1 MNRFMGF
8 AAALVFG
15 ILPWTAGK
23 SLAQDTIVVG
33 AAIGESG
40 WIAPYDGP
48 PLNAAKL
55 AIDEI
60 NQQGGL
66 LGKQLELIVADT
78 KTDRAQGAKAAA
90 EVIDK
95 GAQFLITSC
104 DYDMGGPGALVAQ
117 ERGVIVFS
125 PCAGD
130 SKFGPKGIGDLA
142 FTMASSTG
150 NQAYVSAEWAHSR
163 KGWRKAYL
171 LLDNTNEFHKS
182 SVRDFEEAWNRL
194 PDAEVV
200 GKDLFKNDDPSIAS
214 QITRIKNLAEA
225 PDFIFIA
232 SHTPGGPSA
241 MRQMRA
247 AGIDSAFLG
256 VGDMDGDY
264 WLGAV
269 PDLSNF
275 YFSTYNSVF
284 GDDPNPDVN
293 AFVEKFAAM
302 FGSRPGGSFALT
314 GYSVIE
320 AWAKAVRAAGTT
332 DSGEVRDALE
342 AFDNE
347 PLLVGATSF
356 NSEKHIQY
364 NRPMVIMQVQN
375 GKMSAVES
383 FVNEMT
389 ASN

>member
-1 MNRFMGF
+1 MHRVQTLAVAIGLVGL
-8 AAALVFG
+8 ALGSGSAV
-15 ILPWTAGK
+15 
-23 SLAQDTIVVG
+23 AQDKIIVG

-55 AIDEI
+55 AIEDI
-60 NQQGGL
+60 NLQGGL
-66 LGKQLELIVADT
+66 LGKQLELVVADT
-78 KTDRAQGAKAAA
+78 KTDRAQGARAAA

-95 GAQFLITSC
+95 GAKLMITSC

-117 ERGVIVFS
+117 QRGVVVFS

-130 SKFGPKGIGDLA
+130 AKFGPKGIGDLA

-150 NQAYVSAEWAHSR
+150 NQAFVSAEWAYNE
-163 KGWRKAYL
+163 KGWRKAYS

-182 SVRDFEEAWNRL
+182 SVRDLEEAWGKL
-194 PDAEVV
+194 PGATIV

-214 QITRIKNLAEA
+214 QITRIKNLSEA

-241 MRQMRA
+241 MRQIRA
-247 AGIDSAFLG
+247 AGIATPFLG

-269 PDLSNF
+269 PDLSDF

-284 GDDPNPDVN
+284 GDDPSPAVN
-293 AFVEKFAAM
+293 EFVKKYTDKYGE
-302 FGSRPGGSFALT
+302 RPGGSFALT
-314 GYSVIE
+314 GYSLIE

-332 DSGEVRDALE
+332 DAQQVRDALE
-342 AFDNE
+342 AFKNE

-356 NSEKHIQY
+356 DGEKHIQY
-364 NRPMVIMQVQN
+364 NRPMVMMQVQK
-375 GKMSAVES
+375 GKMSVVQS
-383 FVNEMT
+383 YVNKMT